1 MPSANP
7 LGVSMRSVV
16 VYCGSSG
23 DVAPAYLEAARG
35 TGRAIAELG
44 LSLVYGGGATGL
56 MGAVADSALESGGKV
71 VGVTINLFNSK
82 ELGHRNLTE
91 LHVMDDIQAR
101 KAKML
106 ELSDGIIALPGGLGT
121 FDELLEGLTWI
132 QLGFHSKPVGLLNTN
147 GYFDLLVSLL
157 DRARSEGFL
166 YVDQSELLISDCE
179 PGRLLERLGSFQ
191 PQVKVAERWAK
202 QTGGVEDKT

>member
-1 MPSANP
+1 M
-7 LGVSMRSVV
+7 

-23 DVAPAYLEAARG
+23 DVAPAYLDAARD
-35 TGRAIAELG
+35 TGRAIAEIG

-56 MGAVADSALESGGKV
+56 MGAVADSALASGGTV
-71 VGVTINLFNSK
+71 VGVTIDMFNSK

-91 LHVMDDIQAR
+91 LYVMDDIQAR
-101 KAKML
+101 KSKML
-106 ELSDGIIALPGGLGT
+106 DLSDGIIALPGGLGT
-121 FDELLEGLTWI
+121 FDELLEGLTWV

-147 GYFDLLVSLL
+147 SYFDPLLSML

-166 YVDQSELLISDCE
+166 YADQSDLLISDTE

-202 QTGGVEDKT
+202 QAGGVED